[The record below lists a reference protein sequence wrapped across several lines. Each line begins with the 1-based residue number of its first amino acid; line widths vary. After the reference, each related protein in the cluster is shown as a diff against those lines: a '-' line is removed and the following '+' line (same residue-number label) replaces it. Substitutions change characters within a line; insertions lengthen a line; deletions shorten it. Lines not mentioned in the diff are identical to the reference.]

1 MPLPLLNWV
10 GWREGKQPEVKKIAN
25 YTFRELAKEYLQWAQ
40 SRRSFRCKKIFT
52 SQLLDAFSNVPLRR
66 FTTRLVEQFQSERM
80 QRGNK
85 PATVNRLLATLKH
98 QFTKAV
104 DWDMVEE
111 ETLKRVRKVKL
122 LEENNRRLRYLSRE
136 ECQAL
141 IQASD
146 PHLRPILIT
155 ALNTGMRKE
164 EILSL
169 RWDENVDLKHNFI
182 LLDRTKNGERR
193 EVPINATLR
202 AALQGLTRRL
212 DSPYVFCDPLT
223 GKRYKDVKR
232 SFRSACRRAGI
243 KDFRF
248 HDCRHTFASQ
258 LVMAGADLMTVKELL
273 GHKTLAMTLRYSHL
287 APAHRR
293 RAVDLLDAALN
304 ETRRAQVAP

>member
-1 MPLPLLNWV
+1 M
-10 GWREGKQPEVKKIAN
+10 
-25 YTFRELAKEYLQWAQ
+25 
-40 SRRSFRCKKIFT
+40 
-52 SQLLDAFSNVPLRR
+52 
-66 FTTRLVEQFQSERM
+66 
-80 QRGNK
+80 
-85 PATVNRLLATLKH
+85 
-98 QFTKAV
+98 
-104 DWDMVEE
+104 
-111 ETLKRVRKVKL
+111 
-122 LEENNRRLRYLSRE
+122 
-136 ECQAL
+136 

-146 PHLRPILIT
+146 SHLRPILIT

-169 RWDENVDLKHNFI
+169 KWEENVDLRHGFL

-193 EVPINATLR
+193 EIPINATLR

-212 DSPYVFCDPLT
+212 DSPYVFFDPLT
-223 GKRYKDVKR
+223 GKRYRDVKR
-232 SFRSACRRAGI
+232 SFASACRRAGI

-293 RAVDLLDAALN
+293 RAVDLLDEALN
-304 ETRRAQVAP
+304 GRPCRLLDKMIVENRQDRPSMALT